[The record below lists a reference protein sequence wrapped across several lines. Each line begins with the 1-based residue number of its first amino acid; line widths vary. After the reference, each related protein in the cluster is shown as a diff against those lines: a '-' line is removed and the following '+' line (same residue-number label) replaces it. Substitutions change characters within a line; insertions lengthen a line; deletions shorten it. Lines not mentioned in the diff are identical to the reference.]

1 MNPFCIECVS
11 DQHTVT
17 DEVRDEIR
25 ECEDRNC
32 PFYPYRRITLTW
44 QDGGDE

>member
-1 MNPFCIECVS
+1 MNPFCEYCN
-11 DQHTVT
+11 DDGRPR
-17 DEVRDEIR
+17 DEVRQDVR